1 MTPAARERVRVRVP
15 LLSISG
21 AAWLLLALEPNG
33 MAMPAYCSAAT
44 LGTMPALSS
53 VATLLALTSP
63 ASLAAGWALMLV
75 AMMVPTLIGPVRHVR
90 DRSFAR
96 RRVRAV
102 MLFAAAYAA
111 IWMAAGML
119 LLETAMVL
127 RLVVPETMLLWSA
140 ILVASVWQCSPA
152 KQRCLNRCHAWPAL
166 PAFGSAADAGALRF
180 GLMQGIW
187 CVGSCWA
194 LMLLPVLVVGW
205 HVAAM
210 AAVALWLCA
219 ERFDTPAPPRW
230 RFRVPAK
237 ALRIALAQART
248 LAVATPAFVAR
259 GSRAPRAP
267 KRGRAT
273 PPPRAA

>member
-21 AAWLLLALEPNG
+21 GAWLLLALEPNG
-33 MAMPAYCSAAT
+33 MAMPAYCSAAA
-44 LGTMPALSS
+44 LGTMPAFSS
-53 VATLLALTSP
+53 VATLLALNP
-63 ASLAAGWALMLV
+63 PGSLAAGWALMLV

-96 RRVRAV
+96 RRVRAIV
-102 MLFAAAYAA
+102 LFAAAYAA

-119 LLETAMVL
+119 LLEAAMVL
-127 RLVVPETMLLWSA
+127 RLVVPETALLASA
-140 ILVASVWQCSPA
+140 MFVAVVWQFSPG
-152 KQRCLNRCHAWPAL
+152 KQRCLNRCHARPAL

-194 LMLLPVLVVGW
+194 LMLLPLIVTDW

-210 AAVALWLCA
+210 AVVALWLCG
-219 ERFDTPAPPRW
+219 ERLDTPAPPRW

-248 LAVATPAFVAR
+248 LPVATRAFAER